1 MRSFEEIFAIAAER
15 KGGADV
21 VEAMLEQPLTVDAL
35 AAIPDDRWLA
45 RMAQCIFNAG
55 FNWKVV
61 EAKWD
66 GFEAAFEGFDPNR
79 VAMFSDDDL
88 ARLASDERIVRHG
101 GKIRSVHENAV
112 FVTDLARE
120 HGSAARF
127 FADWPEN
134 DYVGLLE
141 VLKKRGSRLGGN
153 TGQYF
158 LRFMN
163 RDSFILSKDVV
174 ARLIA
179 ENVIDKPPTSKAA
192 MIKVQQAFNHWREES
207 ARSLKEIS
215 RVLAMSTDA

>member
-1 MRSFEEIFAIAAER
+1 MRTFQEIFEIAAER
-15 KGGADV
+15 KGGVDAL
-21 VEAMLEQPLTVDAL
+21 EAMLEPPLDVDQL
-35 AAIPDDRWLA
+35 AAVPDDRWLSQ
-45 RMAQCIFNAG
+45 MAKCIFNAG

-88 ARLASDERIVRHG
+88 GRLTSDERIVRHG
-101 GKIRSVHENAV
+101 GKIRSVQENAV
-112 FVTDLARE
+112 FVTDLAKE

-127 FADWPEN
+127 FANWPEE

-141 VLKKRGSRLGGN
+141 VMKKRGSRLGGN

-163 RDSFILSKDVV
+163 KDSFILSSDVV
-174 ARLIA
+174 GRLIA
-179 ENVIDKPPTSKAA
+179 EGVVDKVPTSKIAQR
-192 MIKVQQAFNHWREES
+192 KVQEAFNAWRQES
-207 ARSLKEIS
+207 GRSLKEIS
-215 RVLAMSTDA
+215 RVLAMSIG